1 MEEKHYRYFLIN
13 PRNAGRKPGQKQRP
27 AGKRILWQEK
37 KPDPPVLPPP
47 PPPPSPP
54 IKVTHNFVITKRS
67 GILHDRECFYVR
79 RIRHGRQI
87 NKIELDTEVRFCK
100 WCQRKAV
107 IRNGAKDVSDCE
119 ICEKFFDEK
128 QVSTSLLTRLF
139 VEKRAQAKML
149 PVGIRIYCGDD
160 CWRIRWKSTE
170 GASVL
175 EHNNYVRTLA
185 GERYFTKG
193 YHEQHIRPN
202 TVTSALHCLM
212 AYDYQAYHG
221 EAAKER
227 KGIQWEQR
235 QMSQ

>member
-1 MEEKHYRYFLIN
+1 MEEKHCRYFLIN
-13 PRNAGRKPGQKQRP
+13 PRNAGRKSGQKQSL
-27 AGKRILWQEK
+27 AGKQLLWQEK
-37 KPDPPVLPPP
+37 KPDSPVLPLPPP
-47 PPPPSPP
+47 PP
-54 IKVTHNFVITKRS
+54 INVTRNFVITKRS

-79 RIRHGRQI
+79 RIWHGRQI
-87 NKIELDTEVRFCK
+87 NKIEPDTEVCFCK

-107 IRNGAKDVSDCE
+107 VRNGMKDVSDCE

-149 PVGIRIYCGDD
+149 PVGIWIYCGDD
-160 CWRIRWKSTE
+160 RWRIRWKSTE
-170 GASVL
+170 GVSVL
-175 EHNNYVRTLA
+175 EHNNYVRTIE

-202 TVTSALHCLM
+202 TVTSALHYLM
-212 AYDYQAYHG
+212 AYDYEAYHG

>member
-1 MEEKHYRYFLIN
+1 MEEMHYRYFLIN

-54 IKVTHNFVITKRS
+54 INVTRNFVITKSS

-87 NKIELDTEVRFCK
+87 NKIEPDTEVRFCK
-100 WCQRKAV
+100 WCRRKAV
-107 IRNGAKDVSDCE
+107 IRNGVKDVSDCE

-139 VEKRAQAKML
+139 VEKGAEAEMVPL
-149 PVGIRIYCGDD
+149 GIQIYCGDD
-160 CWRIRWKSTE
+160 YWRIRWKSE
-170 GASVL
+170 KGASVL
-175 EHNNYVRTLA
+175 EHNNYVRTIES
-185 GERYFTKG
+185 ERYFTKG
-193 YHEQHIRPN
+193 YHEQHIKKD
-202 TVTSALHCLM
+202 TVTCAIRCIM
-212 AYDYQAYHG
+212 AYNYEAYHG
-221 EAAKER
+221 MKCAK
-227 KGIQWEQR
+227 
-235 QMSQ
+235 

>member
-27 AGKRILWQEK
+27 AGKQLLWQEK
-37 KPDPPVLPPP
+37 KPDPPILPL
-47 PPPPSPP
+47 P
-54 IKVTHNFVITKRS
+54 IKVTRNFVITKSS

-87 NKIELDTEVRFCK
+87 NKIEPDTEVRFCK

-107 IRNGAKDVSDCE
+107 VRNGMKDVSDCE

-139 VEKRAQAKML
+139 VEKRAEAEML

-160 CWRIRWKSTE
+160 YWRIRWKSTE

-175 EHNNYVRTLA
+175 EHNNYVWTLA

-193 YHEQHIRPN
+193 YHEQHIQPN
-202 TVTSALHCLM
+202 TVTCALHYLM
-212 AYDYQAYHG
+212 EYDYEAYHG

>member
-1 MEEKHYRYFLIN
+1 MKEKNCRYFVIN
-13 PRNAGRKPGQKQRP
+13 PQNAGRKPGQKQQL
-27 AGKRILWQEK
+27 AGKQLLWQEK
-37 KPDPPVLPPP
+37 KTDSPVLPL
-47 PPPPSPP
+47 PSPPP
-54 IKVTHNFVITKRS
+54 IKVTRNFVITKQS

-87 NKIELDTEVRFCK
+87 NKIEPDIEVRFCK

-107 IRNGAKDVSDCE
+107 VRNGVKDVSDCE

-139 VEKRAQAKML
+139 VEKRAEAEML

-160 CWRIRWKSTE
+160 YWRIRWKSE
-170 GASVL
+170 KGASVL

-193 YHEQHIRPN
+193 YHEQHIRSN
-202 TVTSALHCLM
+202 TVTSALHYLM
-212 AYDYQAYHG
+212 AYDYTAHHG
-221 EAAKER
+221 EATKKR
-227 KGIQWEQR
+227 KAVY
-235 QMSQ
+235 

>member
-37 KPDPPVLPPP
+37 KPDSPVLLLPPP
-47 PPPPSPP
+47 PP
-54 IKVTHNFVITKRS
+54 IKVTRNFVITKRS
-67 GILHDRECFYVR
+67 GILHDRECFYVH

-87 NKIELDTEVRFCK
+87 NKIEPDTEVRFCK

-107 IRNGAKDVSDCE
+107 IRNGMKDISDCE

-128 QVSTSLLTRLF
+128 QVSTSLLARLF
-139 VEKRAQAKML
+139 VEKRAQAEML
-149 PVGIRIYCGDD
+149 PVGIKIYCGDD
-160 CWRIRWKSTE
+160 CWRIRWKSTD

-185 GERYFTKG
+185 GKRYFTKG

-202 TVTSALHCLM
+202 TVTSALHYLM
-212 AYDYQAYHG
+212 AYDYEAYHG

>member
-1 MEEKHYRYFLIN
+1 MKEKNCRYFLIN
-13 PRNAGRKPGQKQRP
+13 PQNAGRKPGQKQQL
-27 AGKRILWQEK
+27 AGKQLLWQEK
-37 KPDPPVLPPP
+37 KPDSPVLPL
-47 PPPPSPP
+47 PSPPP
-54 IKVTHNFVITKRS
+54 IKVTRNFVITKRS
-67 GILHDRECFYVR
+67 GILHDRECFCVR

-87 NKIELDTEVRFCK
+87 NKIEPDTEVRFCK

-107 IRNGAKDVSDCE
+107 VRNGVKDVSDCE

-139 VEKRAQAKML
+139 VEKRAKAEML

-175 EHNNYVRTLA
+175 EHNNYVRMLA

>member
-37 KPDPPVLPPP
+37 KPDPPILPL
-47 PPPPSPP
+47 P
-54 IKVTHNFVITKRS
+54 IKVTRNFVITKRS

-87 NKIELDTEVRFCK
+87 NKIEPDTEVHFCK

-107 IRNGAKDVSDCE
+107 IRNGVKDVSDCE

-128 QVSTSLLTRLF
+128 QVSTSLFTRLF
-139 VEKRAQAKML
+139 VEKRAEAEML

-160 CWRIRWKSTE
+160 YWRIRWKSTE

-193 YHEQHIRPN
+193 YHEQHIQPN
-202 TVTSALHCLM
+202 TVTCALHYLM
-212 AYDYQAYHG
+212 EYDYEAYHG

>member
-1 MEEKHYRYFLIN
+1 MKEKNCRYFVIN
-13 PRNAGRKPGQKQRP
+13 PQNAGRKPGQKQQL
-27 AGKRILWQEK
+27 AGKQLLWQEK
-37 KPDPPVLPPP
+37 KTDSPVLPL
-47 PPPPSPP
+47 PSPPP
-54 IKVTHNFVITKRS
+54 IKVTRNFVITKQS

-87 NKIELDTEVRFCK
+87 NKIEPDIEVRFCK

-107 IRNGAKDVSDCE
+107 VRNGVKDVSDCE

-139 VEKRAQAKML
+139 VEKGAEAEMV
-149 PVGIRIYCGDD
+149 PVGIQICCGDD
-160 CWRIRWKSTE
+160 YWRIRWKSE
-170 GASVL
+170 KGASVL

-202 TVTSALHCLM
+202 TVTSALHYLM
-212 AYDYQAYHG
+212 AYDYEAYHG
-221 EAAKER
+221 EAMKKVSYE
-227 KGIQWEQR
+227 
-235 QMSQ
+235 

>member
-1 MEEKHYRYFLIN
+1 MREKNCRYFLIN
-13 PRNAGRKPGQKQRP
+13 PQNAGRKPGQKQQL
-27 AGKRILWQEK
+27 AGKQLLWQEK
-37 KPDPPVLPPP
+37 KTDSPVLPL
-47 PPPPSPP
+47 PSPPP
-54 IKVTHNFVITKRS
+54 IKVTRNFVITKQS

-87 NKIELDTEVRFCK
+87 NKIEPDIEVRFCK

-107 IRNGAKDVSDCE
+107 VRNGVKDVSDCE

-139 VEKRAQAKML
+139 VEKGAEAEMV
-149 PVGIRIYCGDD
+149 PVGIQIYCGDD
-160 CWRIRWKSTE
+160 YWRIRWKNE
-170 GASVL
+170 KGASVL
-175 EHNNYVRTLA
+175 EHNNYVRTIE

-202 TVTSALHCLM
+202 TVTSALHYLM

>member
-1 MEEKHYRYFLIN
+1 MREKNCRYFLIN
-13 PRNAGRKPGQKQRP
+13 PQNAGRKAGQKQQL
-27 AGKRILWQEK
+27 AGKQLLWQEK
-37 KPDPPVLPPP
+37 KPDSPVLPL
-47 PPPPSPP
+47 PSPPP
-54 IKVTHNFVITKRS
+54 IKVTRNFVITKQS
-67 GILHDRECFYVR
+67 GILHNRECFYVR

-160 CWRIRWKSTE
+160 RWRIREHGGGKCS
-170 GASVL
+170 GA
-175 EHNNYVRTLA
+175 
-185 GERYFTKG
+185 
-193 YHEQHIRPN
+193 
-202 TVTSALHCLM
+202 
-212 AYDYQAYHG
+212 
-221 EAAKER
+221 
-227 KGIQWEQR
+227 
-235 QMSQ
+235 

>member
-1 MEEKHYRYFLIN
+1 MREKNCRYFLIN
-13 PRNAGRKPGQKQRP
+13 PQNAGRKPGQKQQL
-27 AGKRILWQEK
+27 AGKQLLWQEK
-37 KPDPPVLPPP
+37 KPDSPVLPLPP
-47 PPPPSPP
+47 PPP

-67 GILHDRECFYVR
+67 GILHDRECFCVR

-87 NKIELDTEVRFCK
+87 NKIEPDTEVRFCK

-107 IRNGAKDVSDCE
+107 VRNGVKDVSDCE

-139 VEKRAQAKML
+139 VEKGAEAEMVPL
-149 PVGIRIYCGDD
+149 GIQIYCGDD
-160 CWRIRWKSTE
+160 YWRIRWKSE
-170 GASVL
+170 KGASVL

-202 TVTSALHCLM
+202 TVTSALHYLM
-212 AYDYQAYHG
+212 AYDYEAYHG
-221 EAAKER
+221 EAAKKKVSHEYE
-227 KGIQWEQR
+227 K
-235 QMSQ
+235 SAL